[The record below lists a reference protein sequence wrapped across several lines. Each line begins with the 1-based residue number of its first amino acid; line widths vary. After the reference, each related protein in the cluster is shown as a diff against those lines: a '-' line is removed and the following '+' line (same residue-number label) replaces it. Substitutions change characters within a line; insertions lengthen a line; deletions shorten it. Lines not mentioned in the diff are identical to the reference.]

1 MWIHKMW
8 MGIYRVLHHK
18 KEEHLYPY
26 LFLLCSK
33 ELAEEVLS
41 YNIYLLMS
49 VYIAV

>member
-1 MWIHKMW
+1 MW
-8 MGIYRVLHHK
+8 MGIYARAFFTT

-41 YNIYLLMS
+41 YNIYLLMCLVS
-49 VYIAV
+49 FN